1 MRVMTTTGARSSL
14 VLAEA
19 SWPQARGVAGAGA
32 RRRRAQRSASGAAL
46 LGQRCVAARSSSS
59 DVPADTPAY
68 EDLEAQA
75 EAFMRQ
81 QSALETGETDEAE
94 SPTSVSYETSAAATQ
109 EYGSDEVSDDQVA
122 VFESEAL
129 ESLKL
134 LLKNRDMTLN
144 EVKLILAIEDPR
156 AQEARRVYGIEV
168 RITETRERETERE
181 RERGVPVIRVALMT
195 NSYHQ
200 ILNPLYVDFL
210 FSALSELCSPPRTRC
225 VGTQHRN
232 TNTHFC
238 AVLSK

>member
-46 LGQRCVAARSSSS
+46 LGQRCVAAHAGSSSS

-109 EYGSDEVSDDQVA
+109 EYGSDEVSDEQVA
-122 VFESEAL
+122 VFESESL

-181 RERGVPVIRVALMT
+181 REREVCP
-195 NSYHQ
+195 
-200 ILNPLYVDFL
+200 
-210 FSALSELCSPPRTRC
+210 
-225 VGTQHRN
+225 
-232 TNTHFC
+232 
-238 AVLSK
+238 